1 MTTDTASEQGRRT
14 ADLPPELFLH
24 WIHSREEDQG
34 DVQFFRPEGF
44 AFPPSF
50 GRDGMEM
57 RPDGSFVQDDIGP
70 ADGIVRTQGR
80 WIQEAPGRIA
90 VRFDGAR
97 EDYTFMVVSVDESL
111 LRIGRVSVPPPTSS
125 TWELAER
132 ETIRAFRAG
141 SHVVITATGHL
152 PTPGWDVD
160 IRPNPI
166 RIFPQQFDLLR
177 RERPGVAAD
186 VLQPYRY
193 GEAVLYPVDQP
204 IVTVH
209 HRDGRDE
216 VQFEDCGKELAGFA
230 AAVGNRTDEA
240 TPPEVT
246 GMSRNLSFDE
256 AFAHALAQL
265 PPPGNS
271 HPDQLTSVVVTESGG
286 LFGGIAG
293 FHHLYVRIQGSS
305 D

>member
-1 MTTDTASEQGRRT
+1 MTTDTAIEQGRRT
-14 ADLPPELFLH
+14 ADLPPELFVH

-50 GRDGMEM
+50 GRDGMEL

-70 ADGIVRTQGR
+70 ADGIVRTHGR
-80 WIQEAPGRIA
+80 WTLEAPGRIA

-97 EDYTFMVVSVDESL
+97 EDYAFTVVGVDATL
-111 LRIGRVSVPPPTSS
+111 LRVSQVPVTP
-125 TWELAER
+125 WELAER

-141 SHVVITATGHL
+141 PYVVISATGNL

-186 VLQPYRY
+186 VLSPFRY
-193 GEAVLYPVDQP
+193 GEAFLYPVDQP

-209 HRDGRDE
+209 HRDGQDE
-216 VQFEDCGKELAGFA
+216 VEIEACGEELAGFA
-230 AAVGNRTDEA
+230 AAVGVPTDGATAREA
-240 TPPEVT
+240 T
-246 GMSRNLSFDE
+246 GMSRKLSFDE
-256 AFAHALAQL
+256 AFASALAQL
-265 PPPGNS
+265 PPPETS
-271 HPDQLTSVVVTESGG
+271 HPDQLTSVVVTETGG

>member
-1 MTTDTASEQGRRT
+1 MTTDTATDQGRRT
-14 ADLPPELFLH
+14 ADLAPELFMH
-24 WIHSREEDQG
+24 WIHSREEDEG
-34 DVQFFRPEGF
+34 DVQSFRPEGF

-70 ADGIVRTQGR
+70 ADGIVRTKGR
-80 WIQEAPGRIA
+80 WMQEAPGRIA

-97 EDYTFMVVSVDESL
+97 EDYTFTVVSVDASL
-111 LRIGRVSVPPPTSS
+111 LRIARVSTQA

-141 SHVVITATGHL
+141 PYVVISATGHL

-160 IRPNPI
+160 IQPNPI
-166 RIFPQQFDLLR
+166 WIFPQQFDLLR
-177 RERPGVAAD
+177 RERPDVAAD
-186 VLQPYRY
+186 VLQPFRY
-193 GEAVLYPVDQP
+193 GEAVLYPEDQP

-209 HRDGRDE
+209 HRDGQDE
-216 VQFEDCGKELAGFA
+216 VQIEACPKELAGFA
-230 AAVGNRTDEA
+230 SAVGNRDDAES
-240 TPPEVT
+240 TPAEVT

-256 AFAHALAQL
+256 AFASALTQL
-265 PPPGNS
+265 PPPTSS
-271 HPDQLTSVVVTESGG
+271 HPDQLTSVVVTETGG